1 VVNATGE
8 DEMNFHEIRFPTSLS
23 FGSAGGPERRTDIVT
38 MVNGFEERN
47 TPWEH
52 SRRRYDAGLGLRSLD
67 DVDTLIAFF
76 EARRGQLYGFRWK
89 DWSDYKSC
97 PPSRVIGPLD
107 QEIGHGDG
115 QTTTFPL
122 KKSYVSGDQSYARP
136 ILKPVAGSVRV
147 ALAANPKVDTV
158 DFSVDLTRGRVTF
171 TSPPA
176 INVRITAGFEFDVP
190 VRFDTDRI
198 HTSMAT
204 FNAGEVPAVPV
215 IEVRL

>member
-1 VVNATGE
+1 
-8 DEMNFHEIRFPTSLS
+8 
-23 FGSAGGPERRTDIVT
+23 
-38 MVNGFEERN
+38 
-47 TPWEH
+47 
-52 SRRRYDAGLGLRSLD
+52 LD

-97 PPSRVIGPLD
+97 PPSRDVGPLD
-107 QEIGHGDG
+107 QEIGRGDG
-115 QTTTFPL
+115 RTTAFQL
-122 KKSYVSGDQSYARP
+122 KKFYVSGDQSYARP
-136 ILKPVAGSVRV
+136 ILKPVAGTVRV
-147 ALAANPKVDTV
+147 ALAADPKVDTV
-158 DFSVDLTRGRVTF
+158 EFNVDLALGRVIF
-171 TSPPA
+171 FSPPD
-176 INVRITAGFEFDVP
+176 IDVRVTAGFEFDVP